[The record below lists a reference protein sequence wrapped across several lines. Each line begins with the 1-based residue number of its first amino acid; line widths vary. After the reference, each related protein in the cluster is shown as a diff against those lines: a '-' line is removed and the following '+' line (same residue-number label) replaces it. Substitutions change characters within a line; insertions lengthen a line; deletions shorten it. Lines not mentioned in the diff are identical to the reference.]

1 MKTICP
7 NCKREDTMNYDATW
21 GVCNACGWRGNPSAF
36 GFDYAELDKMDVL
49 DDSPGGETI
58 ERLEAEIQR
67 RLDRKRMRKRPETLF
82 DDEIADI
89 KESEE
94 DIKAGRLHTMY
105 EDENGNIVVGD
116 DW

>member
-1 MKTICP
+1 MTTICP

-36 GFDYAELDKMDVL
+36 GFDYAELDKMD
-49 DDSPGGETI
+49 
-58 ERLEAEIQR
+58 AE
-67 RLDRKRMRKRPETLF
+67 
-82 DDEIADI
+82 DDEPLNVEPTFFDNSTET
-89 KESEE
+89 KEVVEKLEKSRNKGE
-94 DIKAGRLHTMY
+94 RLHTMY